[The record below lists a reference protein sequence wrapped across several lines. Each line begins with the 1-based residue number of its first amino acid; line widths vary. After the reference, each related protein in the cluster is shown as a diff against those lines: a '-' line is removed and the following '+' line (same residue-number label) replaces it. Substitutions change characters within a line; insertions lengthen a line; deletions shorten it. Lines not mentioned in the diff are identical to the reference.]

1 MDALY
6 AAACFGMFAYG
17 WIVGTI
23 LYYLFKPKDK

>member
-17 WIVGTI
+17 WVVGAI
-23 LYYLFKPKDK
+23 AYSFFKPKDK